1 MHPRY
6 DYWFRISYH
15 NLPSVHFQ
23 RSYLRLRTKEWI
35 QDIDRLMS
43 RLRSIDDLTGLLI
56 STYEEKFFLTGEDPD
71 SAS

>member
-15 NLPSVHFQ
+15 NLPGVHFQ

-35 QDIDRLMS
+35 QDLDSCPGFEVLT
-43 RLRSIDDLTGLLI
+43 DLTGLLI